1 MKYGLARNLDI
12 YCPETGDSETL
23 LALSGDYV
31 RAQLWASK
39 ELKGA
44 DPDLKDIEA
53 TFAWAYFT
61 IDRNGLREKYGL
73 PDKLTKDNIA
83 DAMNAVTT
91 FFGIPED
98 DSLPLVSEKQRTKSQ
113 K

>member
-1 MKYGLARNLDI
+1 MKYGLARNLDV
-12 YCPETGDSETL
+12 YCPETGEGETL

-44 DPDLKDIEA
+44 DPDLAEVEA
-53 TFAWAYFT
+53 AFAWAYFT

-73 PDKLTKDNIA
+73 PESLTKENITE
-83 DAMNAVTT
+83 AMNCVTT
-91 FFGIPED
+91 FFGVPED
-98 DSLPLVSEKQRTKSQ
+98 DSLPLASGKQRTKSR